1 MTIEVNKILIYVA
14 VFTIGLGVGGYIGT
28 DAAQKTAAREKA
40 ELQQEAANAHMKLQ
54 DEYRAK
60 EQQDAKKLS
69 EAIAERDQALADL
82 DASRADLDRVRKS
95 AEQYRRKLS
104 RATAGSAS
112 ACKPF
117 VEKLSRCTVLLEE
130 GTELLDEGSRLSG
143 RIAADKDALAA
154 LHE

>member
-1 MTIEVNKILIYVA
+1 MTIDVNKVLLYVA

-54 DEYRAK
+54 DEYRVK
-60 EQQDAKKLS
+60 EQQNAKKLS
-69 EAIAERDQALADL
+69 DAIAARDQALADL
-82 DASRADLDRVRKS
+82 DRNRGDLDRVRKS

-104 RATAGSAS
+104 RAAAGSAS
-112 ACKPF
+112 ACKPYA
-117 VEKLSRCTVLLEE
+117 EKLARCTVLLEE

-143 RIAADKDALAA
+143 RIAADKDALAKIVK
-154 LHE
+154 